1 MVSKLQRIERELSR
15 KKGSFAL
22 FGLFLRE
29 DVSDRWDLLVAAPWM
44 EGREVEA
51 VRLIASKL
59 TKELETEELLR
70 ISRIIPLSVRDP
82 EVERIASA
90 IHVEHGNI
98 EITNCNF
105 FGLWIPKAVLI
116 TSCKQDDSDNT
127 RMKSVKTDIRTSKTK
142 ATTG

>member
-1 MVSKLQRIERELSR
+1 MTGLEEMVSKLQRIERELSR
-15 KKGSFAL
+15 KKGPFAL

-70 ISRIIPLSVRDP
+70 ISRDYSSVYQGPRG
-82 EVERIASA
+82 EEN
-90 IHVEHGNI
+90 H
-98 EITNCNF
+98 
-105 FGLWIPKAVLI
+105 FGHTCGAWKH
-116 TSCKQDDSDNT
+116 
-127 RMKSVKTDIRTSKTK
+127 
-142 ATTG
+142 